1 VRLLFLSTAAVL
13 LAIGGCRSMPRQ
25 AVLPS
30 KYQLQADQLL
40 VNSDFVLS
48 PDHRLMRDLTSERN
62 DICQTLGLPPGNEP
76 IEVYLFRDAES
87 YAQFLL
93 RHFPSVPSRR
103 AFFLET
109 DTRLTVYAHWSD
121 RVAEDLRHEVA
132 HGYLHAVAPGLPLW
146 LDEGIAEYFEVPRGT
161 NGMNRPH
168 VDLLADMM
176 QHDGW
181 RPDLVRLEQLSD
193 AAEMDQRHYAEAW
206 AWVYF
211 LLHSDPQT
219 TQMLTEYLTDVRAHG
234 RVEPLSARLGTK
246 YAEPA
251 STLAEYLTDLN
262 GEVVASKNN
271 GVQIAK

>member
-1 VRLLFLSTAAVL
+1 VRLLLLPTVAVL
-13 LAIGGCRSMPRQ
+13 LAIGGCRSVPRQ

-30 KYQLQADQLL
+30 KHRLQADQLL
-40 VNSDFVLS
+40 VNSDFELS
-48 PDHRLMRDLTSERN
+48 PDHRLVRDLTAERN

-76 IEVYLFRDAES
+76 IQVYLFGDAES
-87 YAQFLL
+87 YGQFLL
-93 RHFPSVPSRR
+93 KHFPGVPSRR

-109 DTRLTVYAHWSD
+109 DTRLTVYAHWGD

-146 LDEGIAEYFEVPRGT
+146 LDEGIAEYFEVHRGSG
-161 NGMNRPH
+161 GMNRPH

-181 RPDLVRLEQLSD
+181 RPNLERLEQLTD

-211 LLHSDPQT
+211 LLHSDPQSK
-219 TQMLTEYLTDVRAHG
+219 QLLTKYLADVRAHG
-234 RVEPLSARLGTK
+234 PAEPLSTRLATR

-251 STLAEYLTDLN
+251 RTLAEYLTGIN
-262 GEVVASKNN
+262 GEAVASKRDER
-271 GVQIAK
+271 QIAK

>member
-1 VRLLFLSTAAVL
+1 VRSILLLTVPAL
-13 LAIGGCRSMPRQ
+13 LVMGGCRSVPRQ

-48 PDHRLMRDLTSERN
+48 SDHRLMRELTAERN
-62 DICQTLGLPPGNEP
+62 DICQTLGLPLGNEP

-87 YAQFLL
+87 YGQFLL
-93 RHFPSVPSRR
+93 KHFPGVPSRR

-132 HGYLHAVAPGLPLW
+132 HGYLHAVVPGLPLW
-146 LDEGIAEYFEVPRGT
+146 LDEGIAEYFEMPRGT

-168 VDLLADMM
+168 VDLLTDMM

-181 RPDLVRLEQLSD
+181 RPDLERLEQLTD

-211 LLHSDPQT
+211 LLHSDSPSKQ
-219 TQMLTEYLTDVRAHG
+219 LLSAYLADVRAHG
-234 RVEPLSARLGTK
+234 RVEPLSTRLATR
-246 YAEPA
+246 YSEPPR
-251 STLAEYLTDLN
+251 TLAEYLTDLN
-262 GEVVASKNN
+262 GGIVASKDD